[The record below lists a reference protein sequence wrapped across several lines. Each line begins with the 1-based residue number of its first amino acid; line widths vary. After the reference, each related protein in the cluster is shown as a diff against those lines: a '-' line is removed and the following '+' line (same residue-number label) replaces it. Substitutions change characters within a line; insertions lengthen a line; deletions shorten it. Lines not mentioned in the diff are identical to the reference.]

1 MIDFG
6 VIGGGIVGLATAM
19 CLLERRPGASV
30 VVVEKSDA
38 LAGQQTGHNSG
49 VIHAGVYYE
58 PGSLKARFCRAG
70 AAWTRQF
77 CREQGIRF
85 SQPGKLVVAT
95 DDGELARLVALED
108 RALRNGLTIARLS
121 SSQLRRTEPHIRGV
135 GALLVAETGVVDY
148 AEVAQGMAE
157 RVVELG
163 GQVRLGS
170 RVVGLAE
177 DRCGVTVE
185 TETESLRVGR
195 LVVCGGIQADRLAR
209 MAGIG
214 EGFAMVPFRGEYYRI
229 AEEQAGIV
237 EHLIYPVPD
246 PSMPFLGVH
255 LTRTVDGGLTVGPN
269 AVLGLA
275 REGYGRRSFDRRDAV
290 DLLGFAGFWKL
301 VPRLLR
307 TGVVEQWNSWVK
319 AGYLATVR
327 RYCPELTLADLM
339 PHDPGIRA
347 QAVLA
352 DGTMVED
359 FMFRATERQLH
370 VINAPSPAATSARPI
385 AEEIC
390 SRLLA

>member
-30 VVVEKSDA
+30 SVVEKSDV

-121 SSQLRRTEPHIRGV
+121 SSQLRRAEPHIRGV

-229 AEEQAGIV
+229 AEERAGIV

-275 REGYGRRSFDRRDAV
+275 REGYGKRSFDRRDAV

-327 RYCPELTLADLM
+327 RYCPELTLADLR

>member
-30 VVVEKSDA
+30 IVVEKSDV

-121 SSQLRRTEPHIRGV
+121 SSQLRRAEPHIRGV

-157 RVVELG
+157 RVAELG

-229 AEEQAGIV
+229 AEERAGIV

-327 RYCPELTLADLM
+327 RYCPELTLADLR

>member
-30 VVVEKSDA
+30 SVVEKSDV

-77 CREQGIRF
+77 CREQGIRV

-121 SSQLRRTEPHIRGV
+121 SSQLRRAEPHIRGV

-157 RVVELG
+157 RVAELG

-229 AEEQAGIV
+229 AEERAGIV

-275 REGYGRRSFDRRDAV
+275 REGYGKRSFDRRDAV

-327 RYCPELTLADLM
+327 RYCPELTLADLR